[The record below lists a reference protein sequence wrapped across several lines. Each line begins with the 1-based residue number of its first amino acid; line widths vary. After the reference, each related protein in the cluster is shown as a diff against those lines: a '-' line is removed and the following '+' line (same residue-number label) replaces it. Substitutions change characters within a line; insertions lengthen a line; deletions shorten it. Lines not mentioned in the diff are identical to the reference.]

1 METIFS
7 VRRIPLWFNRSENTH
22 AIVTD
27 IMKHGP
33 LSRSQL
39 AVTHRLS
46 QGTLSKITN
55 SLIEAEILREEG
67 PREEPSGLKNPAN
80 RGRPQTAL
88 SINAAAR
95 TYIGVNVRTHE
106 CVLVLTNA
114 MCQALAPH
122 ITLHYVDNRPDMV
135 TQTIADGVDQ
145 ILYTVKR
152 QGLPLPSA
160 IGVTVGGHVTSGNTV
175 TAAPF
180 LQWNGAVNLAD
191 MISKACQIP
200 TAIFNDLD
208 SLLIY
213 ESWFGAGRNVD
224 RFAMLTIGLGIGY
237 SLCENGREVDYP
249 DKSYG
254 LASHI
259 LVDPEGPTCYAGHKG
274 CSQCLTTTSM
284 AVQYTNLMREPETFD
299 SFKRDLDAGNPIAQQ
314 LMNLT
319 CFRVGAFIATI
330 ANLVMPQK
338 ILIGGE
344 SAQLTLTSLE
354 SIRNG
359 IARYRHSRAGEV
371 NFEILQNEWE
381 RWSLSGAA
389 RLISQSVIK
398 RPGE

>member
-1 METIFS
+1 
-7 VRRIPLWFNRSENTH
+7 
-22 AIVTD
+22 
-27 IMKHGP
+27 
-33 LSRSQL
+33 
-39 AVTHRLS
+39 
-46 QGTLSKITN
+46 
-55 SLIEAEILREEG
+55 
-67 PREEPSGLKNPAN
+67 
-80 RGRPQTAL
+80 
-88 SINAAAR
+88 
-95 TYIGVNVRTHE
+95 
-106 CVLVLTNA
+106 
-114 MCQALAPH
+114 
-122 ITLHYVDNRPDMV
+122 
-135 TQTIADGVDQ
+135 
-145 ILYTVKR
+145 
-152 QGLPLPSA
+152 
-160 IGVTVGGHVTSGNTV
+160 
-175 TAAPF
+175 
-180 LQWNGAVNLAD
+180 
-191 MISKACQIP
+191 
-200 TAIFNDLD
+200 
-208 SLLIY
+208 
-213 ESWFGAGRNVD
+213 
-224 RFAMLTIGLGIGY
+224 MLTIGLGIGY

-274 CSQCLTTTSM
+274 CSQCLTATSM

-389 RLISQSVIK
+389 RVISQSVIK